1 MLVAVAALSAAM
13 SGVAMGQDLA
23 AGETAFKK
31 CLPCHSIG
39 EGAKNKAGPALNGL
53 DGRKTGTV
61 EGFSYSDANKNSGIV
76 WNHDTFLEYI
86 RDPRTRIPGTKMI
99 FPGIKND
106 KEVANLWAYIAQY
119 GADGR
124 KK

>member
-1 MLVAVAALSAAM
+1 
-13 SGVAMGQDLA
+13 
-23 AGETAFKK
+23 
-31 CLPCHSIG
+31 
-39 EGAKNKAGPALNGL
+39 
-53 DGRKTGTV
+53 
-61 EGFSYSDANKNSGIV
+61 
-76 WNHDTFLEYI
+76 
-86 RDPRTRIPGTKMI
+86 MI